1 MGLDSHHPYEK
12 PYIIYIE
19 KACAFS
25 NLDIGLF
32 YIVAKAKLWLIVI
45 MFTKSVLSPLYNKFA
60 VYTKN

>member
-12 PYIIYIE
+12 PYII
-19 KACAFS
+19 ACAFS

-32 YIVAKAKLWLIVI
+32 YIVAKEKLWVIVI
-45 MFTKSVLSPLYNKFA
+45 MLTKPVLSPLYNKFA